1 MGLVIFFFFLSN
13 DRNNEETIVWIVDM
27 IENIATNYLF
37 NVSQHWKIM
46 VVKLSSLSF
55 KVALLINIT

>member
-1 MGLVIFFFFLSN
+1 MGLVIFFFLFH
-13 DRNNEETIVWIVDM
+13 RNNEETIVWIVDM

-37 NVSQHWKIM
+37 NVSQQWEIM
-46 VVKLSSLSF
+46 VVKLSSLSL